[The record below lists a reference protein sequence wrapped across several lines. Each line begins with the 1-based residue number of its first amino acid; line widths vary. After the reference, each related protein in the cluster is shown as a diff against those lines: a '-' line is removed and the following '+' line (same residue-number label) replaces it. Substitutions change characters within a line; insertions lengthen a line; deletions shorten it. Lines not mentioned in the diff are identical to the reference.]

1 MEIRSI
7 RLLDIEALSF
17 FPSFWARFKACE
29 LKSGAKPL
37 RFGAE
42 MMTEE

>member
-1 MEIRSI
+1 M
-7 RLLDIEALSF
+7 EALSF
-17 FPSFWARFKACE
+17 FPSFRAGFKAPE